1 MALPYIIGSSVFA
14 LIGGISFKFLNNDNN
29 NTINNNNINDSIN
42 YSLIDKTFHEIIVSS
57 ETSPSLGI
65 TFAQKSKKI
74 TEICKEHCGFD
85 CNNGKNKQKNRQKLL
100 RYIREYERIGL
111 NEFVKNHKKKNYL
124 KNKQQL

>member
-1 MALPYIIGSSVFA
+1 
-14 LIGGISFKFLNNDNN
+14 
-29 NTINNNNINDSIN
+29 
-42 YSLIDKTFHEIIVSS
+42 TFNEIIVSS
-57 ETSPSLGI
+57 ETSPPLGI

-74 TEICKEHCGFD
+74 TEICRDHCGFN

-124 KNKQQL
+124 KNKQHI

>member
-14 LIGGISFKFLNNDNN
+14 LIGGISFKFFNNDND
-29 NTINNNNINDSIN
+29 TQDKICNIQDSIN
-42 YSLIDKTFHEIIVSS
+42 YSLIDKTFNEIIVSS
-57 ETSPSLGI
+57 DTSPPLGI
-65 TFAQKSKKI
+65 TFAQKSRKI
-74 TEICKEHCGFD
+74 TEICKDYCGFD

-124 KNKQQL
+124 KNKQHI